1 MEKFVLVDGYIKLNN
16 VQLFLDINEFKKDL
30 KNRGGWLG
38 VFFTFLGLS
47 LLHNIKDVE
56 YFEKLFNIFD
66 FGLRILGMIAIIII
80 LWYLFFKKKS
90 KKNLIIN
97 EIESIDINKEELETE
112 LTLKFD
118 NKKEI
123 ELKFR
128 NLENQ
133 INPFIESLKRRNSR
147 IKVNNI

>member
-1 MEKFVLVDGYIKLNN
+1 M
-16 VQLFLDINEFKKDL
+16 
-30 KNRGGWLG
+30 
-38 VFFTFLGLS
+38 
-47 LLHNIKDVE
+47 
-56 YFEKLFNIFD
+56 
-66 FGLRILGMIAIIII
+66 AIIPSI
-80 LWYLFFKKKS
+80 LNPKS

-97 EIESIDINKEELETE
+97 EIESIDINKKELETE